1 MSKIEAD
8 GLGVC
13 FFGLYPQ
20 LCVLRCNVTS
30 AGLNNKGPKEPK
42 RRVEKSSK
50 AEREVVFAILKDAA
64 VFTEKGRMSFSG
76 LWESAK
82 KFVQLPRRGEASS
95 SNDYGLGRAIEKL
108 FGRPEAAQVDAEE
121 DDEEEDEEGGVDGGG
136 GGSGSEGESESEETE
151 SQGELER
158 LRQEK
163 AGAELKL
170 NEFTCQK

>member
-8 GLGVC
+8 GLGVS

-30 AGLNNKGPKEPK
+30 DGLNNKGPKEPK

-121 DDEEEDEEGGVDGGG
+121 DEEGGGGVAVVVAAG
-136 GGSGSEGESESEETE
+136 V
-151 SQGELER
+151 R
-158 LRQEK
+158 ARVK
-163 AGAELKL
+163 ARKPRARGNSRGCGKRKRVQ
-170 NEFTCQK
+170 N

>member
-121 DDEEEDEEGGVDGGG
+121 DEEGGGGVAVVVAAG
-136 GGSGSEGESESEETE
+136 V
-151 SQGELER
+151 R
-158 LRQEK
+158 ARVK
-163 AGAELKL
+163 ARKPRARGNSRGCGKRKRVQ
-170 NEFTCQK
+170 N

>member
-30 AGLNNKGPKEPK
+30 DGLNNKGPKEPK

-121 DDEEEDEEGGVDGGG
+121 DDEEEDEEGGVAVVVAAGV
-136 GGSGSEGESESEETE
+136 
-151 SQGELER
+151 R
-158 LRQEK
+158 ARVK
-163 AGAELKL
+163 ARKPRARGNSRGCGKRKRVQ
-170 NEFTCQK
+170 N

>member
-1 MSKIEAD
+1 M
-8 GLGVC
+8 
-13 FFGLYPQ
+13 
-20 LCVLRCNVTS
+20 
-30 AGLNNKGPKEPK
+30 
-42 RRVEKSSK
+42 EKSSK

-121 DDEEEDEEGGVDGGG
+121 DEEGGAVAVVVAAGV
-136 GGSGSEGESESEETE
+136 
-151 SQGELER
+151 R
-158 LRQEK
+158 ARVK
-163 AGAELKL
+163 ARKPRARGNSRGCGKRKRVQ
-170 NEFTCQK
+170 N

>member
-1 MSKIEAD
+1 M
-8 GLGVC
+8 
-13 FFGLYPQ
+13 
-20 LCVLRCNVTS
+20 LRCNVTS

-108 FGRPEAAQVDAEE
+108 FGRPEAAQVDAFA
-121 DDEEEDEEGGVDGGG
+121 
-136 GGSGSEGESESEETE
+136 S
-151 SQGELER
+151 LEQA
-158 LRQEK
+158 LRQQE
-163 AGAELKL
+163 
-170 NEFTCQK
+170 

>member
-121 DDEEEDEEGGVDGGG
+121 DEEGGGVAVVVAAGV
-136 GGSGSEGESESEETE
+136 
-151 SQGELER
+151 R
-158 LRQEK
+158 ARVK
-163 AGAELKL
+163 ARKPRARGNSRGCGKRKRVQ
-170 NEFTCQK
+170 N

>member
-8 GLGVC
+8 GLGVS

-108 FGRPEAAQVDAEE
+108 FGRPEAAQVDADE
-121 DDEEEDEEGGVDGGG
+121 DDEEGDEEGGGGVAVVVAAG
-136 GGSGSEGESESEETE
+136 V
-151 SQGELER
+151 R
-158 LRQEK
+158 ARVK
-163 AGAELKL
+163 ARKPRARGNSRGCGKRKRVQ
-170 NEFTCQK
+170 N

>member
-1 MSKIEAD
+1 M
-8 GLGVC
+8 
-13 FFGLYPQ
+13 
-20 LCVLRCNVTS
+20 
-30 AGLNNKGPKEPK
+30 
-42 RRVEKSSK
+42 EKSSK

-121 DDEEEDEEGGVDGGG
+121 DEEGGVDGGG

-170 NEFTCQK
+170 NKFTCQK

>member
-1 MSKIEAD
+1 MLN
-8 GLGVC
+8 GLGVS

-121 DDEEEDEEGGVDGGG
+121 DEEGGWMAVVVAAGV
-136 GGSGSEGESESEETE
+136 
-151 SQGELER
+151 R
-158 LRQEK
+158 ARVK
-163 AGAELKL
+163 ARKPRARGNSRGCGKR
-170 NEFTCQK
+170 KP

>member
-121 DDEEEDEEGGVDGGG
+121 DEEGWGGVAVVVAAGVR
-136 GGSGSEGESESEETE
+136 T
-151 SQGELER
+151 R
-158 LRQEK
+158 VK
-163 AGAELKL
+163 ARKPRARGNSRGCGKRKRVQ
-170 NEFTCQK
+170 N

>member
-121 DDEEEDEEGGVDGGG
+121 DEEGGVDGGG

-170 NEFTCQK
+170 NKFTCQK

>member
-8 GLGVC
+8 GLGVS

-30 AGLNNKGPKEPK
+30 DGLNNKGPKEPK

-121 DDEEEDEEGGVDGGG
+121 DEEGGVAVVVAAGV
-136 GGSGSEGESESEETE
+136 
-151 SQGELER
+151 R
-158 LRQEK
+158 ARVK
-163 AGAELKL
+163 ARKPRARGNSRGCGKRKRVQ
-170 NEFTCQK
+170 N